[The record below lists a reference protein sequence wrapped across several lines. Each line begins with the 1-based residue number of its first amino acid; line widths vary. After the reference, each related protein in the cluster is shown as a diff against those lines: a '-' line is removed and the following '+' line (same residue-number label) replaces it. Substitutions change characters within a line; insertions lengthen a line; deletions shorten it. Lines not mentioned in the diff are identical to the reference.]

1 MKEIQAFNYI
11 PFFKAFNMNK
21 VFINEPLS
29 FEIWIALM
37 LAQQPIEDSLKA
49 LKISNLENLI
59 SKILSI
65 SSKSCQ
71 R

>member
-1 MKEIQAFNYI
+1 
-11 PFFKAFNMNK
+11 MNK

-49 LKISNLENLI
+49 LKISNLEKSNI
-59 SKILSI
+59 KILSI

>member
-1 MKEIQAFNYI
+1 
-11 PFFKAFNMNK
+11 MNK

-49 LKISNLENLI
+49 LKISNLEKSNIQNFVNLI
-59 SKILSI
+59 KILP
-65 SSKSCQ
+65 